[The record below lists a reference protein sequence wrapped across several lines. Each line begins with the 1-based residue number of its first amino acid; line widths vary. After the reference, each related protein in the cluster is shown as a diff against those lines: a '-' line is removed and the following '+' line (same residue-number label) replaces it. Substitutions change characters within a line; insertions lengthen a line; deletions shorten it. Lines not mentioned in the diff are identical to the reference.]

1 VDSCLVQAREEEEKE
16 EEEEEEEKYHLAR
29 LMHHIQLGF

>member
-1 VDSCLVQAREEEEKE
+1 VDSCLVQAREEEEK